1 MKKLTAILLV
11 LVMLFSLSAAAMAD
25 EGANDAE
32 KTDSNS
38 DPKPMS
44 FVTALRSI
52 RLHDWEGEF
61 QKAGDLNLSLWIP
74 EQFRAKDD
82 MPDDAILFYGD
93 EKSDASVMLHRVGLD
108 GPTTLE
114 EVEKTVK
121 DLGGNSAG
129 IYWINGYDVL
139 LYQNEAD
146 DSLCAVILSEE
157 DYALEFVL
165 SPISDKESNSLLTT
179 ILCTVQPSVLHVE
192 DAAQMIDADLLV
204 TWGENRHVS
213 FANDGT
219 DITVNMWD
227 KDVTAD
233 TISSVNNW
241 DEVKQDKLDSY
252 YSVYADTL
260 AIFGM
265 DKDVE
270 LILNFTSPDEQT
282 SFLTIDDGKVTY
294 DVLAK

>member
-1 MKKLTAILLV
+1 MKKLTAMLLV
-11 LVMLFSLSAAAMAD
+11 LVMLLSLSAAAMAD
-25 EGANDAE
+25 EGADNTANNTSDL
-32 KTDSNS
+32 KT
-38 DPKPMS
+38 MS

-52 RLHDWEGEF
+52 RQNHWEGEF
-61 QKAGDLNLSLWIP
+61 HKAGDLNLSVWIP
-74 EQFRAKDD
+74 GQFKEKDD

-93 EKSDASVMLHRVGLD
+93 EKSEASVMLHRVGLD
-108 GPTTLE
+108 GAATLE
-114 EVEKTVK
+114 DVEKNVK

-129 IYWINGYDVL
+129 IYWINSYNVL
-139 LYQNEAD
+139 LYQNEAN
-146 DSLCAVILSEE
+146 DSLCAVILSDE

-179 ILCTVQPSVLHVE
+179 ILCTVQPNVLHID
-192 DAAQMIDADLLV
+192 DAAEMIDADLNV
-204 TWGENRHVS
+204 TWGENKHVS

-241 DEVKQDKLDSY
+241 DEVKQDKINSY

-270 LILNFTSPDEQT
+270 LILNFTSPDEKT
-282 SFLTIDDGKVTY
+282 NFLTIDDGKLTY
-294 DVLAK
+294 DVLAR